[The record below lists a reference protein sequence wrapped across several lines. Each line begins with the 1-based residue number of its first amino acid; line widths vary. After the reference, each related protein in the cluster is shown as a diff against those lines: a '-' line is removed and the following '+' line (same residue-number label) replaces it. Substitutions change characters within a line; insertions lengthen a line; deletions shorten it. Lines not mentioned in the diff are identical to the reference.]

1 MTRSLHGPVNP
12 THEPMKHTVLWT
24 LTAALVTTTGA
35 LLARRV
41 LGDREAAA
49 LGAQLTAGADPTRFS
64 EASLRSLPE
73 PAQRYLRHAIAPG
86 TPLAP
91 ACRLWMDGTMTPTP
105 GAPPTDLTATE
116 TLAPRTGF
124 VWTARARMKGL
135 PVYVRDFYHRG
146 RGGVAVAVLGVV
158 PIPLGGEA
166 ADVTR
171 ASQGRLVGEAV
182 WCPTALVH
190 PDVTWE
196 AVADDRA
203 QFTVAV
209 DGDPVTV
216 TLHLAD
222 DGVLREVTLDR
233 WGSPDGQAARFH
245 PYGFRVDAEGTFGG
259 VTIPTRL
266 TGGWGYGT
274 DGYDPSVAASFTVRR
289 AEWVLPH
296 P

>member
-1 MTRSLHGPVNP
+1 
-12 THEPMKHTVLWT
+12 MKHPVLWT
-24 LTAALVTTTGA
+24 LTAALVATTGA
-35 LLARRV
+35 LLARRA
-41 LGDREAAA
+41 LGDRETAA
-49 LGAQLTAGADPTRFS
+49 LDAQLTAGAEPLRFS
-64 EASLRSLPE
+64 ETNLHGLPE
-73 PAQRYLRHAIAPG
+73 PAQRYLRHAIVPG

-105 GAPPTDLTATE
+105 GAPPTDLTASE

-124 VWTARARMKGL
+124 VWTARAHMKGL
-135 PVYVRDFYHRG
+135 PVHVRDHYHRG
-146 RGGVAVAVLGVV
+146 QGGVAVAVLGVL

-171 ASQGRLVGEAV
+171 SSRGRLVGEAV

-196 AVADDRA
+196 AVSDDRA
-203 QFTVAV
+203 RFTVSV
-209 DGDPVTV
+209 DGDPVAV
-216 TLHLAD
+216 TLRLAD
-222 DGVLREVTLDR
+222 DGALREVTLDR
-233 WGSPDGQAARFH
+233 WGTPDSQAARFH

-259 VTIPTRL
+259 VTIPTRI

-289 AEWVLPH
+289 AELVGPI